1 MQRGM
6 AVAQL
11 RGESSSKEPLVR
23 EVLSL
28 AEKALPAA
36 DHERMKTLLT
46 ANTSNIQFI
55 LSNKE
60 EYEKV
65 TCASRPSPRCSR

>member
-1 MQRGM
+1 M